1 MKLFTTFIV
10 ALIALLVTLKAP
22 AQTHAVLKP
31 SDPVKI
37 ELKVP
42 AEDAANVSSTY
53 TVSEKGLLKMPYLDQ
68 DIQASG
74 LSVSELSRRIEA
86 AYRSAGIYSNPTVV
100 VGLGGPAEIA
110 PHVVTVGG
118 EVRNP
123 REVPLREKMRLYAAI
138 MSAGGFTEFAD
149 VRRIKLIRESKASV
163 YDLRVLRE
171 DGSNNPALKDGDLIH
186 VPAD

>member
-1 MKLFTTFIV
+1 MKLSTTFIV
-10 ALIALLVTLKAP
+10 ALAALLFPLRAP

-53 TVSEKGLLKMPYLDQ
+53 TVSEKGLLKMPYLDHE
-68 DIQASG
+68 IQASG
-74 LSVSELSRRIEA
+74 MSVSELSRRIEA
-86 AYRSAGIYSNPTVV
+86 AYRAAGIYSNPTIIA
-100 VGLGGPAEIA
+100 GLSGPEIA
-110 PHVVTVGG
+110 VPHVVTVGG

-123 REVPLREKMRLYAAI
+123 REVPLREKMRLYSAI

-149 VRRIKLIRESKASV
+149 VRRVKLIRESKATV
-163 YDLRVLRE
+163 CD
-171 DGSNNPALKDGDLIH
+171 
-186 VPAD
+186 